1 MHLGMKFITRSEGKG
16 NIEPG
21 SRYFRAIVISVTF
34 MAAIFQ
40 TVGWAGVA
48 ASSEAANSRQSPGEK
63 LVRAN
68 DCISCHAVSRKVVGP
83 AYRDVAK
90 KYRGHRNAV
99 QMLSQ
104 KVKRG
109 GSGVWGQM
117 PMTAHPALTTAQL
130 REMLEWILSL
140 GTQPPKRPP
149 AQGGAAHPEAAAK
162 LYTYTLADGTTVK
175 LDFQL
180 FVEGKDQKV
189 AKEIFHGY
197 EIYNSYC
204 YRCHGQDV
212 TGSEIAPDL
221 RHSLKAGMTE
231 QQFLDTAMAGR
242 QEKGMPNWA
251 GFLSEEEVKHIYGYV
266 KGRSLDLVP
275 VGRPASE
282 MD

>member
-1 MHLGMKFITRSEGKG
+1 MSRGFGIFRS
-16 NIEPG
+16 
-21 SRYFRAIVISVTF
+21 IVVSLPF
-34 MAAIFQ
+34 MAAVFQ

-48 ASSEAANSRQSPGEK
+48 ASPEGTDSRQSAGEK

-68 DCISCHAVSRKVVGP
+68 DCTSCHAVTRRVVGP

-104 KVKRG
+104 KVKQG
-109 GSGVWGQM
+109 GFGVWGQV
-117 PMTAHPALTTAQL
+117 PMTAHPALTNTQL

-140 GTQPPKRPP
+140 GTLPAKRPP
-149 AQGGAAHPEAAAK
+149 AQAGAAHPEVAAK
-162 LYTYTLADGTTVK
+162 VYTYTLADGTTVK

-189 AKEIFHGY
+189 AKDIFHGY
-197 EIYNSYC
+197 EMYNSYC

-212 TGSEIAPDL
+212 MGSEIAPDL

-275 VGRPASE
+275 VGRPPSE